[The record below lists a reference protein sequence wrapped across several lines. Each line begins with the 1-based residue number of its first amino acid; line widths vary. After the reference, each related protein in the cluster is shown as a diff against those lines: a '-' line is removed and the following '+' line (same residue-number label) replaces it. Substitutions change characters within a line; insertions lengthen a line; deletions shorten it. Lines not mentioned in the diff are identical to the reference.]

1 MKFKLTP
8 NQIPTQ
14 QYYVARP
21 SVGSKPKRSSSN
33 SSAHKDDRDTST
45 KSKDNGKNWDHDKDT
60 SPHDHKVAFEDCVHQ
75 HTFKTALGNHPDTT
89 DGPPVDLGSLVE
101 SNCTP
106 LKDTSGRHGHV
117 HRLSEEDRIQMLK
130 DNGYTQKDIK
140 QAMREAQRV
149 HENRVRT
156 SRSAS
161 PANNRSR
168 SASPANRGSFRRR
181 GNNPFGFSGIQYQ
194 IPNQQVYVAR
204 SASPSNRSRSAS
216 PSNKSRGQS
225 QFGFSGISK
234 FK

>member
-8 NQIPTQ
+8 DQIPTQ
-14 QYYVARP
+14 QYHVARP
-21 SVGSKPKRSSSN
+21 SVGSKPKVVRSSSN

-45 KSKDNGKNWDHDKDT
+45 KSDNSKNWDHDHDA
-60 SPHDHKVAFEDCVHQ
+60 SPHDHKVGFDDCVHQ
-75 HTFKTALGNHPDTT
+75 RTYKTALGDHPGTQ
-89 DGPPVDLGSLVE
+89 DGPPVDLGSLIE
-101 SNCTP
+101 STCIP
-106 LKDTSGRHGHV
+106 LKDNLEGRHGHV
-117 HRLSEEDRIQMLK
+117 HRLSQEERIQMLK
-130 DNGYTQKDIK
+130 DNGYTEKDMET
-140 QAMREAQRV
+140 AMQEAQRV

-161 PANNRSR
+161 PSNRRSR
-168 SASPANRGSFRRR
+168 SASPVNRRSR
-181 GNNPFGFSGIQYQ
+181 GNSMFGFSGIQYQ